1 MEDKLRH
8 QASYHTSLRVSTQH
22 FTFSFIICTISSPT
36 VRGTHV
42 VRAFNCLTQTT
53 TARAEC
59 SPPQTP
65 QVSLHTV
72 MDVHCWWKKTV
83 TRGLKTLQREIT
95 WRSWNWVIVFWQN
108 YQGHIHKTTLFWD
121 GEKVKIGTESTSNYG
136 LGIVPSV
143 LVLQAFT
150 HYNKWGCKKCQQ
162 SFSCAWQLMAC
173 ACLDEGGLIRACAV

>member
-42 VRAFNCLTQTT
+42 VRAFNCRQRLQEQNVLRPRRHRCLCTLWWMY
-53 TARAEC
+53 TAGERKLWQGDWKPC
-59 SPPQTP
+59 KGK
-65 QVSLHTV
+65 LHE
-72 MDVHCWWKKTV
+72 
-83 TRGLKTLQREIT
+83 GREIESLSFDRIIKGT
-95 WRSWNWVIVFWQN
+95 YTKPLYSEM
-108 YQGHIHKTTLFWD
+108 

-162 SFSCAWQLMAC
+162 SFSCAWQLMTC

>member
-121 GEKVKIGTESTSNYG
+121 GGKSENRNRKYLQLWSGGCAFCSCFA
-136 LGIVPSV
+136 GIYS
-143 LVLQAFT
+143 LQ
-150 HYNKWGCKKCQQ
+150 QMR
-162 SFSCAWQLMAC
+162 L
-173 ACLDEGGLIRACAV
+173 